1 MIFYFHFSE
10 ISSMGNFSQAAVG
23 SAAAE
28 ASVAAVATETAAAAA
43 GALVVVEVLCLSFLD
58 DMEKTAFF

>member
-1 MIFYFHFSE
+1 
-10 ISSMGNFSQAAVG
+10 MGNFSQAAVG